1 MMYTFTQRSSPW
13 WLTCLLG
20 WGLLLFSAGCEED
33 EGFVP
38 PVAERPSTAYRFTAV
53 NGSAIA
59 GYVSFTKNED
69 NSTDIALLLE
79 GTESGNTYPATLR
92 TNSAAEDGEVVI
104 ALNPVNGA
112 GRSVTTVSQ
121 TDTGTPITYEELLD
135 FDGQVK
141 VERSDDDDT
150 VVAETDIGGNEL
162 TGTVKTYP
170 LSQQDNSGNTGS
182 LLVAARK
189 NGNALATITLDSVQ
203 NLTEG
208 NNYPA
213 AIYANT
219 AAQGGDVAISLN
231 PVSGSTGTSVTH
243 IDATDDGTALTY
255 EGLVG
260 TEDVPGLD
268 GYVNV
273 QNPDDLGTLIVQAD
287 IGANE
292 LTGESTTY
300 TLMGRD
306 VEGIMGT
313 ATFEQRANNETLVT
327 LSLEGTPDGGVHPAY
342 IYESTAAE
350 GGKTVVTFNPVDGT
364 MGTSTT
370 NVAAFDDGTAVTY
383 EDLVGYDGYVNV
395 LLSAEA
401 SETIVAQGDIGGN
414 ALTGESVTYALDSVA
429 FPGIKGE
436 ATFYQRSNGTTL
448 VELMLEGTPD
458 GGMHPAYIQANTA
471 AEGGES
477 VIDLTAVDGT
487 TGLSRTQVATFNDGT
502 AVTYDELTN
511 YDGYLNVLLS
521 ADVPETIVAQGDIGI
536 NALTGESVNYP
547 LAAAN
552 NSGVSG
558 TATFAQR
565 RDGTTLVTLV
575 LTGTTEGNTHPAYL
589 LYGSVEEPG
598 EIAIDLTGVDGATGV
613 SKTSVMTTNNN
624 TAIIY
629 EDVTESGDE
638 DLVGFAGHINV
649 YLADDL
655 ETVVAQGNVGANVA
669 EEE

>member
-1 MMYTFTQRSSPW
+1 M
-13 WLTCLLG
+13 
-20 WGLLLFSAGCEED
+20 
-33 EGFVP
+33 P

-59 GYVSFTKNED
+59 GYVSITKNED

-243 IDATDDGTALTY
+243 IDATDDGTPLTY
-255 EGLVG
+255 LGLVG
-260 TEDVPGLD
+260 KRTDDGVVEEAGFN

-273 QNPDDLGTLIVQAD
+273 QSPDDPGTLIVQAD
-287 IGANE
+287 IGDNE
-292 LTGESTTY
+292 FTGESVTY
-300 TLMGRD
+300 SLMERA

-313 ATFEQRANNETLVT
+313 ATFEKRFNNETLVT
-327 LSLEGTPDGGVHPAY
+327 ISLEGTPDAGMHPAH
-342 IYESTAAE
+342 IYENTAAE
-350 GGKTVVTFNPVDGT
+350 GGDMIITFTPVDGT
-364 MGTSTT
+364 TGTSTT
-370 NVAAFDDGTAVTY
+370 NVTTTNDGTVITY
-383 EDLVGYDGYVNV
+383 DELTNYDGYLNV
-395 LLSAEA
+395 LLSADA
-401 SETIVAQGDIGGN
+401 PETIVAQGDIGANG
-414 ALTGESVTYALDSVA
+414 LTGELVTYPLDSVSVD
-429 FPGIKGE
+429 FPDITGE

-521 ADVPETIVAQGDIGI
+521 ADAPETIVAQGDIGI